1 MDPQVAV
8 ALISSGAAVLVALL
22 GIAGTITAQVFATRR
37 AFDNSLALLERQLAQ
52 SNEAA
57 EQERASRERE
67 RREQARRED
76 AFRYAEERRILYA
89 KFLRL
94 SSASNWAGLNLKGA
108 AARHPDLEPSE
119 ESKERHAR
127 GLQYWIERSE
137 ELAWQLDEV
146 TAEVQVI
153 ASSGV
158 RAAALEM
165 LSNHVIG
172 TGTYAQARDKFL
184 NAVHG
189 ELGVDG
195 EPPWRIESGFPA

>member
-1 MDPQVAV
+1 MSPQVAV

-22 GIAGTITAQVFATRR
+22 GIAGTIAAQIFATRR

-76 AFRYAEERRILYA
+76 AYRYAEERRILYA

-94 SSASNWAGLNLKGA
+94 SGASKWASWNVQAQHDPG
-108 AARHPDLEPSE
+108 PDASE
-119 ESKERHAR
+119 ESKERYKRA
-127 GLQYWIERSE
+127 LEYWMKQDDELGEQLAVAASE
-137 ELAWQLDEV
+137 V
-146 TAEVQVI
+146 RVI
-153 ASSGV
+153 AASEV
-158 RAAALEM
+158 RIAAEEM
-165 LSNHVIG
+165 LGAKQLIAG
-172 TGTYAQARDKFL
+172 GTYERARNKFL
-184 NAVHG
+184 IAVHS
-189 ELGVDG
+189 ELGVDR